1 MTLRY
6 RGWQE
11 HALCDGMDPAIFFPE
26 RGESNARAK
35 RICAR
40 CPVRG
45 ECLVT
50 AIHDEP
56 TGKSERHGTAG
67 GLTANERDR
76 FAKKYRVDSQR
87 PPMPT
92 LVEADA

>member
-6 RGWQE
+6 RDWQDQ
-11 HALCDGMDPAIFFPE
+11 ALCDGMDPAIFFPE

-56 TGKSERHGTAG
+56 HGKMERHGTAG
-67 GLTANERDR
+67 GLSAAERDR
-76 FAKKYRVDSQR
+76 WAKRYRVDSKR
-87 PPMPT
+87 PY
-92 LVEADA
+92 ADELLGAGS